1 MISIPITFRSDEKG
15 YFDRECPNANCL
27 YTFKVLMKDWE
38 EKIEGK
44 EAHCPLC
51 GHIDASDQWYTQDQI
66 EQMNGIVE
74 GFAYNYVEET
84 IGKAFKDLER
94 STRNNKYVKFKYK
107 PGKRISFENN
117 PIGQR
122 EEWSTEICCE
132 NCGTHYSVI
141 GSAYFCPC
149 CGHNSAISAFSD
161 SLNSERKMLDSVSE
175 MRKLFSEKYDDDTAD
190 TMCRGLIESS
200 LGDIVAAFQKF
211 ACSKYEE
218 KGGTVRRTNDFQII
232 EKGSELFKQCTGK
245 GYDAWLSA
253 AELSRINLLFQRRH
267 LLEHNGGMIDQKYLD
282 KSGDTSYVIG
292 QRVVIKL
299 SDAYELLGLIEKL
312 SNGLMAL

>member
-1 MISIPITFRSDEKG
+1 MISIPVSFRSDEKG
-15 YFDRECPNANCL
+15 YIDRKCPNPDCS
-27 YTFKVLMKDWE
+27 YMFKVLMKDWE
-38 EKIEGK
+38 EKVSD
-44 EAHCPLC
+44 EAVHCPMC
-51 GHIDASDQWYTQDQI
+51 GYIDTSDKWITDEQLAQIKQIAISWAQKYVQDT
-66 EQMNGIVE
+66 
-74 GFAYNYVEET
+74 FEE
-84 IGKAFKDLER
+84 AFRDLEH
-94 STRNNKYVKFKYK
+94 STRNNKFVKVKYN
-107 PGKRISFENN
+107 PGERVSFVNN
-117 PIGQR
+117 PVGQR

-132 NCGTHYSVI
+132 SCGTHYSVI

-161 SLNSERKMLDSVSE
+161 SINSERKMLDSVSE